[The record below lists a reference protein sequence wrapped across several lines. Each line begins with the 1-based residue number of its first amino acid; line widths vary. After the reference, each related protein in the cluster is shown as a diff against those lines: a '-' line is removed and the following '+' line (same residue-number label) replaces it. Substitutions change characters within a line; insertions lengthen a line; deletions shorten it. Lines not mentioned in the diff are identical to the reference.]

1 MRWLRLKSAAR
12 RRRKAEP
19 DLWRLGLDTR
29 EVMLA
34 RISLA
39 LSGRLTA
46 NEARRMVAE
55 KQSAAWR
62 AHFAYLQ
69 WLLQGEPAAAKE
81 AAFDIYHRAVRSNRK
96 RLGRGRWR
104 TSLQDLLGDG
114 APKAL
119 RRAQRVLQKTIAAFA
134 LRTRS

>member
-1 MRWLRLKSAAR
+1 MRWMRLKSADR

-39 LSGRLTA
+39 LSGRLTVH
-46 NEARRMVAE
+46 EARRMVAE
-55 KQSAAWR
+55 KQSAACR

-119 RRAQRVLQKTIAAFA
+119 RRAQRVLQKKIAALA
-134 LRTRS
+134 ARTRS